1 MVTVLVILNVGRL
14 LPQPLAWAQAGDSSD
29 PVAQCKLA
37 DRCYAGDDLYHAEL
51 LYSKAAV
58 QGLADAQ
65 FGLGRLLMVP
75 VYHMQSGK
83 VIARKPNFA
92 GAAEWL
98 LRAANQG
105 HVVAQVYLG
114 NFYRDGK
121 GVKQD
126 YVEAFKWYEIAV
138 RSKNTDVK
146 TGNKVR
152 IKINKTAN
160 QSRAVRQQDPAGL
173 KKFDKCRIVWPWKPE
188 CQPC

>member
-1 MVTVLVILNVGRL
+1 MKRTMVTVLVILNVGRL

-75 VYHMQSGK
+75 VYHMESGK

-146 TGNKVR
+146 TDRDALLPRLSAEQV
-152 IKINKTAN
+152 TEA
-160 QSRAVRQQDPAGL
+160 QRQADAFLL
-173 KKFDKCRIVWPWKPE
+173 KP
-188 CQPC
+188 